1 MHNIGGMN
9 TAANTPAF
17 THDCDDCRYLGTL
30 ATPEGRTDLYRCDG
44 GPTVGASLI
53 ARFGDEGPDY
63 SSMPESMV
71 DDSARVELRVAKAL
85 ALDSLRP
92 SPLRLRNPRG

>member
-1 MHNIGGMN
+1 MN
-9 TAANTPAF
+9 TTANAPVF

-30 ATPEGRTDLYRCDG
+30 ATPEGRTDLYICVG
-44 GPTVGASLI
+44 GEEVGPSVI

-71 DDSARVELRVAKAL
+71 DDRARVELQVAKAL
-85 ALDSLRP
+85 ARDALRP